1 MVGES
6 GLRGVTTK
14 GRLKHIYLLVGND
27 PYLIKKYAEKI
38 AKTTVGDNADLNLFA
53 LGENADIQLIYD
65 NIMQFSF
72 TGDSICVSVGNFP
85 FESCPIAD
93 FKKLISIVEQAP
105 DNNVLILYYDVLQI
119 NTKKSD
125 RFKKLAAAVEKAQG
139 VVAELNHRTEN
150 ELIKMLSDGAAKRRV
165 RLDQKAA
172 RYMISVCSDD
182 LNILINELE
191 KVTSFVGEEGIVTTD
206 IIDKVCVKTLEAS
219 VYDLSKHILSGRGE
233 KALEVLNNLLSMGVS
248 PAEIYSLIASAYVD
262 IFRVKAAVKKNK
274 TPESIAKD
282 FGYAANRSFVL
293 TNASRDARKLSD
305 AKLSVIINELLE
317 SDRLVKNDV
326 KISGNSA
333 RIALESVITKIL
345 RISQGGD
352 L

>member
-1 MVGES
+1 
-6 GLRGVTTK
+6 
-14 GRLKHIYLLVGND
+14 
-27 PYLIKKYAEKI
+27 
-38 AKTTVGDNADLNLFA
+38 
-53 LGENADIQLIYD
+53 
-65 NIMQFSF
+65 
-72 TGDSICVSVGNFP
+72 
-85 FESCPIAD
+85 
-93 FKKLISIVEQAP
+93 
-105 DNNVLILYYDVLQI
+105 
-119 NTKKSD
+119 
-125 RFKKLAAAVEKAQG
+125 
-139 VVAELNHRTEN
+139 
-150 ELIKMLSDGAAKRRV
+150 
-165 RLDQKAA
+165 
-172 RYMISVCSDD
+172 
-182 LNILINELE
+182 
-191 KVTSFVGEEGIVTTD
+191 
-206 IIDKVCVKTLEAS
+206 
-219 VYDLSKHILSGRGE
+219 
-233 KALEVLNNLLSMGVS
+233 MGVS